1 MFKIT
6 HNSRNI
12 FDTKNVN
19 FKPYDFKYI
28 SASDLKLPDYKKDK
42 VLYMKKVESLL
53 VSPLLKEIFR
63 SYKVKDEYD
72 NIVPLNSNVKPLEGY
87 LLYSLIKE
95 NNLKNILEVGMATGI
110 SSLFMTEA
118 LASQK
123 YDDQLL
129 ISIDPF
135 QSSKDLENKSASW
148 NNIGITNIKRAGLQ
162 SYHQLIEQ
170 KSFIAMPELIRR
182 KYVFDLIFIDGMH
195 LMDYTVSDLFYADLL
210 TKPGSFIVL
219 DDIKHKGV
227 KKAYNYILKN
237 YSHWV
242 LIKKA
247 IAYDSTA
254 VFLKVDVDK
263 RPWYYHNEF

>member
-6 HNSRNI
+6 QTSRSI
-12 FDTKNVN
+12 FDKENVKFQTYN
-19 FKPYDFKYI
+19 FKYI
-28 SASDLKLPDYKKDK
+28 SSMDLKLPDYKKDK
-42 VLYMKKVESLL
+42 ALYMKKVDSLL

-63 SYKVKDEYD
+63 TYKVKDEYE

-110 SSLFMTEA
+110 SSLFITEA
-118 LASQK
+118 LSSQK
-123 YDDQLL
+123 YDDQIL

-135 QSSKDLENKSASW
+135 QSSDIKELGAWK
-148 NNIGITNIKRAGLQ
+148 NIGVSNVKRAGLQ
-162 SYHQLIEQ
+162 NYHQLIEQ

-195 LMDYTVSDLFYADLL
+195 LMDYTISDLFYADLL

-219 DDIKHKGV
+219 DDIKHPGV
-227 KKAYNYILKN
+227 KKAFNYILKN